1 MYDLRIF
8 ISVTIKLL
16 NNKKSKK
23 LFTLHTEQFLRFYS
37 LVSTNL
43 ILMYQI
49 HDDDLLKNQTTQTT
63 TLLL

>member
-1 MYDLRIF
+1 MYDLWIF
-8 ISVTIKLL
+8 ISGTIKLL

-37 LVSTNL
+37 LISTNL

-63 TLLL
+63 ILLL

>member
-8 ISVTIKLL
+8 ISGKIRLL

-23 LFTLHTEQFLRFYS
+23 LFPHHNEQFLRFYN
-37 LVSTNL
+37 LTSTNL

-63 TLLL
+63 ILLL

>member
-63 TLLL
+63 ILLL